1 MELSS
6 DQMVSIG
13 LVTGMMLISGLRGML
28 NRSGLVA
35 AATVGFSVSLL
46 GHWT

>member
-35 AATVGFSVSLL
+35 AATVPTMITTCG
-46 GHWT
+46 